1 MFDRARSSRAA
12 AALTAISLLA
22 GCGVLSEDSSDMES
36 KITVGTTSKPSTLD
50 PAGAWDGSWELYRN
64 VFQTLL
70 SYPTGSVEPTE
81 DAAKA
86 CGFDDAGHRVYTC
99 TLKPGLTF
107 SDGTK
112 LDAAAVRHSIE
123 RIRKIGADGGPDGL
137 LSSLQQVQVQGADKV
152 VFRLNK
158 PDATFP
164 FVLATPGMSLVSPA
178 AYPADRLRTGNS
190 LTGSG
195 PYNLQAYRP
204 EGADSGADLVR
215 NPSYKGFADRKNDAV
230 TIRYFDDSRKMVEA
244 LKAKQI
250 DATFRGLTA
259 EQVVGLQHQQSDGP
273 VKVTE
278 SPGSEIHYLVFNPKD
293 PNAANPAVRRS
304 IAQLVDRTAL
314 VEKVFK
320 GTSEPLYSMVP
331 SGIAGHTTDFF
342 DTYGEPDAAK
352 ARSILRTA
360 GITRP
365 VPLTFWY
372 STDRYGSA
380 TALEFAELKR
390 QLDASGLFRI
400 TVKGL
405 PWNDFRKGVQKGDYP
420 VFGRGWAPDYPDPDS
435 FVSPFVG
442 ERNAISTPYVVPEIT
457 EDLLP
462 KSRREND
469 RARAADHFVKAQ
481 EILMRDVRLLP
492 LWQGKMYVAASEDI
506 GGTERALDP
515 QTVMQVWELFRKT
528 SW

>member
-1 MFDRARSSRAA
+1 MFDRTRSLRAA
-12 AALTAISLLA
+12 AALTSISLLA
-22 GCGVLSEDSSDMES
+22 GCGVLSEDSSDAEN
-36 KITVGTTSKPSTLD
+36 KLTVGTTSKPSTLD

-70 SYPTGSVEPTE
+70 SYPTGSTVPTE
-81 DAAKA
+81 DAAQE
-86 CGFDDAGHRVYTC
+86 CGFDDSAHRVYTC

-123 RIRKIGADGGPDGL
+123 RILRIKADGGPDGL
-137 LSSLQQVQVQGADKV
+137 LSSLQKVEAQGPGKV

-178 AYPADRLRTGNS
+178 AYPADRLRSGNS

-195 PYNLQAYRP
+195 PYHLQAYRP

-230 TIRYFDDSRKMVEA
+230 TIRYFDDSAKMVKE
-244 LKAKQI
+244 LKEKQI

-259 EQVVGLQHQQSDGP
+259 EQIVGLQGQQGRGP

-293 PNAANPAVRRS
+293 RNAANPAVRKAV
-304 IAQLVDRTAL
+304 AQLVDRAAL
-314 VEKVFK
+314 VDKVFK

-342 DTYGEPDAAK
+342 DTYGEPDAAAAK
-352 ARSILRTA
+352 QILRRA

-365 VPLTFWY
+365 VSLAFWY
-372 STDRYGSA
+372 PTDRYGSA

-390 QLDASGLFRI
+390 QLEASGLFRI
-400 TVKGL
+400 TLKGV
-405 PWNDFRKGVQKGDYP
+405 PWGEFQKGVQKGDYP

-457 EDLLP
+457 GDLLP

-481 EILMRDVRLLP
+481 EVLMRDVRLLP